1 MPSVKSRFL
10 GTAEETMATDKTEL
24 NKVRA
29 DMRRLRDSIEAYLD
43 TLEMDEAD
51 EKQELK
57 KADKKAAK
65 KEDKDVLGE

>member
-1 MPSVKSRFL
+1 
-10 GTAEETMATDKTEL
+10 MATDKKTEI

>member
-1 MPSVKSRFL
+1 
-10 GTAEETMATDKTEL
+10 MATDKTEL

-51 EKQELK
+51 ERQELK
-57 KADKKAAK
+57 KAGKKAAK

>member
-1 MPSVKSRFL
+1 
-10 GTAEETMATDKTEL
+10 MAIDKKTEI

-51 EKQELK
+51 ERQELK
-57 KADKKAAK
+57 KDGKKAAK

>member
-1 MPSVKSRFL
+1 
-10 GTAEETMATDKTEL
+10 MATDKKTEI

-51 EKQELK
+51 EKQESK
-57 KADKKAAK
+57 KAVKKARD
-65 KEDKDVLGE
+65 KEAGNGLD

>member
-1 MPSVKSRFL
+1 
-10 GTAEETMATDKTEL
+10 MATDKTEL

>member
-1 MPSVKSRFL
+1 
-10 GTAEETMATDKTEL
+10 MATDKTEL

-65 KEDKDVLGE
+65 KEDKDVLGD

>member
-1 MPSVKSRFL
+1 
-10 GTAEETMATDKTEL
+10 MAIDKTEL

-51 EKQELK
+51 ERQELK
-57 KADKKAAK
+57 KDGKKAAK

>member
-1 MPSVKSRFL
+1 
-10 GTAEETMATDKTEL
+10 MATDKTEL

-65 KEDKDVLGE
+65 KEDKDVLG

>member
-1 MPSVKSRFL
+1 
-10 GTAEETMATDKTEL
+10 MATDKTEL

-57 KADKKAAK
+57 KAVKKARD
-65 KEDKDVLGE
+65 KEAGNGLD

>member
-1 MPSVKSRFL
+1 
-10 GTAEETMATDKTEL
+10 MATDKTEL

-51 EKQELK
+51 EREELK
-57 KADKKAAK
+57 KAGKKAAK

>member
-1 MPSVKSRFL
+1 M
-10 GTAEETMATDKTEL
+10 GTDKTEL

-65 KEDKDVLGE
+65 KEDKDVLG